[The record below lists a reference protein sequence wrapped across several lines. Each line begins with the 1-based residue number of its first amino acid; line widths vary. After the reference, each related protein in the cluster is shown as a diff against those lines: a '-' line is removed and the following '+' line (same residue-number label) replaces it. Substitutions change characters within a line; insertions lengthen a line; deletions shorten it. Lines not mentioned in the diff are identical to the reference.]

1 LFKPTNDRIK
11 KWVEIYD
18 KSVNYSGHQIL
29 KDITFRGDESKLS
42 EFAKKKLP
50 ELESHSKI
58 TTNHIRKFRPKGNN
72 SKNQKRN
79 QKHKQTIND
88 KLIGYGIFGMLIIVL
103 ILILVGF
110 ITAID

>member
-1 LFKPTNDRIK
+1 MFQPTNDRIK

-29 KDITFRGDESKLS
+29 KDITFRGDISKLS

-58 TTNHIRKFRPKGNN
+58 KTNHIRKIRPKVNN
-72 SKNQKRN
+72 SKNKKN
-79 QKHKQTIND
+79 KQTIND

>member
-1 LFKPTNDRIK
+1 MFQPTNDGIK

-58 TTNHIRKFRPKGNN
+58 TTHHIRKFRPKGNN
-72 SKNQKRN
+72 SKNQKHR
-79 QKHKQTIND
+79 QTIND
-88 KLIGYGIFGMLIIVL
+88 KLIGYGIFGMLVIVL
-103 ILILVGF
+103 ILILVRF
-110 ITAID
+110 ITVIDWVF